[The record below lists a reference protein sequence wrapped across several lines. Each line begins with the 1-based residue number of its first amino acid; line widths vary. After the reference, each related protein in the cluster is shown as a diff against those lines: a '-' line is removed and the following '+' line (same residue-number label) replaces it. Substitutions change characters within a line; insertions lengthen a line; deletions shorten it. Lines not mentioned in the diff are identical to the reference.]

1 MTKQVTYLVP
11 GFYLAISEKQH
22 ALHFA
27 QLPGMMRRVTPV
39 RLAVV
44 DVFNH
49 GFEGDIDDLIAA
61 MAKQFGAKPI
71 AVRTFIKNLEMAGCL
86 TDSKPPHRFFG

>member
-1 MTKQVTYLVP
+1 MTNQVTYLAP

-27 QLPGMMRRVTPV
+27 QLPGMMRRVMPV
-39 RLAVV
+39 RLAIV

-49 GFEGDIDDLIAA
+49 GFEG
-61 MAKQFGAKPI
+61 G
-71 AVRTFIKNLEMAGCL
+71 
-86 TDSKPPHRFFG
+86 H